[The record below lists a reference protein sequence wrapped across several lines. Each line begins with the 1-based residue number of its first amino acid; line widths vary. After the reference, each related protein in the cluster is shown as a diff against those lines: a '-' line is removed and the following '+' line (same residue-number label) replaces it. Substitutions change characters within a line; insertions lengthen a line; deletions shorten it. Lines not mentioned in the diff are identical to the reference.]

1 MVQGRNPKV
10 VFTKVTS
17 KFGWKQLQLW
27 AISCCTQ
34 YLWQLCFA
42 IANLKVTLVFYIFSR
57 KAMTA
62 LGRLIGNF
70 DGIFLSVCTEMF
82 AYCCRVG
89 YCVDFKSRY
98 FPIICAVRSKWRFHP
113 GNFFHLDRDWTCCI
127 WQQVYTIFV
136 DHWWQVRIMNH
147 QSGASFRTEAIFRV
161 IALVQKHLQNQTVR
175 WSSES
180 WISLSEFII

>member
-1 MVQGRNPKV
+1 MK
-10 VFTKVTS
+10 TVTTLSNLLLYTIPLAALFCKS
-17 KFGWKQLQLW
+17 KFEGYFSIL
-27 AISCCTQ
+27 
-34 YLWQLCFA
+34 
-42 IANLKVTLVFYIFSR
+42 FSR

-98 FPIICAVRSKWRFHP
+98 LPIICAVRSKWSFHP

-147 QSGASFRTEAIFRV
+147 QSGASFGTEAIFRV
-161 IALVQKHLQNQTVR
+161 IALV
-175 WSSES
+175 
-180 WISLSEFII
+180 